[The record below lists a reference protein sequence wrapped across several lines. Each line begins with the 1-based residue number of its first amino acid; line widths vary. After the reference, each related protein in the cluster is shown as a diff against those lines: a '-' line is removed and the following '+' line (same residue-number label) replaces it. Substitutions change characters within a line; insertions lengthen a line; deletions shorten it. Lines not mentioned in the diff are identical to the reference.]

1 MTREQELARNVYD
14 YVKALA
20 YSHHVDERELFAAVS
35 RMASAETTRIEGLDP
50 ARNR

>member
-1 MTREQELARNVYD
+1 MTKAQDLSCNVYD

-20 YSHHVDERELFAAVS
+20 YSHHVDERELFIAVA
-35 RMASAETTRIEGLDP
+35 RMATKESDRLAGLDP